1 MKRRVHIDAI
11 KAEFKNLFS
20 EWVLIDIETDGQPSK
35 KNVFRA
41 IDTRD
46 KEALSRLKA
55 NRLSYYLKQ
64 HPDNT
69 EQLFIETTI
78 DKAKELQTYFPDF
91 KGKTEDK
98 EHYYSLQRWID
109 CLAAPKNEIDARY
122 WIASFFDKQVQTTH
136 EYKGFKRDIENN
148 GSIVINTKTDT
159 AKIYT
164 PELAVF
170 FTSKELPARNM
181 DTKTETT
188 INGWEYLQT
197 FIDAYKEGEQYFES
211 QFKVSPSTLYGAN
224 SEEYVRD
231 IHLNF
236 FHVQH
241 TAIHEGWG
249 YVKSQYPFI
258 LTYKAI
264 REFGYYSG
272 IVNKVEEQVKKHP
285 KLFAT
290 FEKCDHDTPLQGEAK
305 QEKEFNELADRY
317 KAKYGH
323 EVPFGAFL
331 FDEIKAK
338 ALSITN
344 DLERLNEYKKQLHY
358 WVNQSLTSSEIIG
371 EVEVSDRLIPL
382 IKNEIELLENGF
394 NVSLPVNQIE
404 TTTDKLKAVL
414 NKHGFSELPNVK
426 QLSSS
431 NKQSLIELISTND
444 LPYRIAMIEYLG
456 LLKHLKSDHFRTD
469 YKLFIEVAKWFEVDQ
484 RAVKGNI
491 YVLNEKSKEN
501 RARYTAHLQ
510 KETVQKDYNEL
521 K

>member
-1 MKRRVHIDAI
+1 MKRRINKEAVKGSID
-11 KAEFKNLFS
+11 NHLFV
-20 EWVLIDIETDGQPSK
+20 EWVLEKDEHNKSERSVCK
-35 KNVFRA
+35 H

-46 KEALSRLKA
+46 NKALERLKA
-55 NRLSYYLKQ
+55 QKLKEYLKQ

-69 EQLFIETTI
+69 ETLFTEV
-78 DKAKELQTYFPDF
+78 KVERAKELQTYFSDYRTN
-91 KGKTEDK
+91 TEDK
-98 EHYYSLQRWID
+98 EYYFALQRWID
-109 CLAAPKNEIDARY
+109 CLTAPKDKADNRY
-122 WIASFFDKQVQTTH
+122 WINSFFDKQVQTTH

-148 GSIVINTKTDT
+148 GCIVIKTKTDT

-170 FTSKELPARNM
+170 FTSNELPARNM
-181 DTKTETT
+181 DTKKETT

-211 QFKVSPSTLYGAN
+211 EFKVSPSTLYGENA
-224 SEEYVRD
+224 EQYVRD

-241 TAIHEGWG
+241 TALHEGWG

-290 FEKCDHDTPLQGEAK
+290 FDKCDHDTQPLQ
-305 QEKEFNELADRY
+305 
-317 KAKYGH
+317 
-323 EVPFGAFL
+323 
-331 FDEIKAK
+331 
-338 ALSITN
+338 T
-344 DLERLNEYKKQLHY
+344 
-358 WVNQSLTSSEIIG
+358 
-371 EVEVSDRLIPL
+371 
-382 IKNEIELLENGF
+382 
-394 NVSLPVNQIE
+394 E
-404 TTTDKLKAVL
+404 TKTDKLKTVL
-414 NKHGFSELPNVK
+414 GKYGFFELPIVK
-426 QLSSS
+426 QLSEP
-431 NKQSLIELISTND
+431 NQQRLIELISTND
-444 LPYRIAMIEYLG
+444 LPYSIAMLEYSG
-456 LLKHLKSDHFRTD
+456 LLKHLKLEHFKTD
-469 YKLFIEVAKWFEVDQ
+469 NKLFIEVAKWFDVTD

-491 YVLNEKSKEN
+491 YVLNPISKEN

-510 KETVQKDYNEL
+510 KETAQKDYEGL